1 MSHSFA
7 KFAASVIQDAQV
19 NVEQIHIEGVLL
31 TVTTSEKDHLRI
43 REDAGEGL
51 SKETVLP
58 IGDIPPEQ
66 LYGLQPGDKVA
77 VDAEKQ
83 LYTRAGGRTRQKFV
97 GVGISKINQL
107 E

>member
-1 MSHSFA
+1 M
-7 KFAASVIQDAQV
+7 
-19 NVEQIHIEGVLL
+19 L

-43 REDAGEGL
+43 KEDVDGGL
-51 SKETVLP
+51 FKETILP

-77 VDAEKQ
+77 VEAEKQ
-83 LYTRAGGRTRQKFV
+83 LFTRAGGRTSQKLV

-107 E
+107 G